1 MKGGEGEKKG
11 EEGKEEVKE
20 EVKEDDKLLTLEEKA
35 ERALLEGKLIREE
48 GIVLCCFFWLSS
60 DGNRC
65 CCIYLCCV
73 FPCDLLMKW
82 EVTVFILCFSC

>member
-35 ERALLEGKLIREE
+35 ERALLEGKLIRRK
-48 GIVLCCFFWLSS
+48 GLYCVVFF
-60 DGNRC
+60 G
-65 CCIYLCCV
+65 
-73 FPCDLLMKW
+73 
-82 EVTVFILCFSC
+82 